1 MGFGSLLGKGLKLAS
16 KVGKIPGIGMIPMVG
31 NIASGLSVAS
41 AAYGGY
47 KALTS
52 GGGSKPIVGTLPPG
66 GLPALPGMGGAGT
79 AMVAAG
85 QTGGFG
91 LPRGVGGKLQLPWN
105 DPSIPAYLKQFSL
118 DDSFL
123 RQSVRAPRG
132 YVVIRDA
139 DGRPFA
145 VLKTMAKQFKLWKA
159 KPKPPISVRDW
170 HHLRGAGRVVDK
182 LQDMEK
188 VAKKIANWKSPRH
201 AAPVASKKRK

>member
-1 MGFGSLLGKGLKLAS
+1 MGFGSLLRKTAKLAS
-16 KVGKIPGIGMIPMVG
+16 KVGKIPGIGMIPIVG
-31 NIASGLSVAS
+31 NVASGLSVAG
-41 AAYGGY
+41 AGYGAY
-47 KALTS
+47 KAITS
-52 GGGSKPIVGTLPPG
+52 GGGSKPIVGNLPPG
-66 GLPALPGMGGAGT
+66 GLPALAGMGG

-85 QTGGFG
+85 STGGFG
-91 LPRGVGGKLQLPWN
+91 LPRGPGGKLQLPWN
-105 DPSIPAYLKQFSL
+105 DPNIPAYLKQFSL
-118 DDSFL
+118 DDSYL
-123 RQSVRAPRG
+123 RQCVRAPRG

-139 DGRPFA
+139 DGQPFA

-201 AAPVASKKRK
+201 AAPAAAKKRK